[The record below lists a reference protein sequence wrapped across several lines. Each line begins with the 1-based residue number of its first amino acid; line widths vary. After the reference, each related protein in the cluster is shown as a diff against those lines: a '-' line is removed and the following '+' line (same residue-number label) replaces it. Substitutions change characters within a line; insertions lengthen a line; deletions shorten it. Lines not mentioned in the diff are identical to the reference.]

1 MTAAIL
7 RTGGMRT
14 VLSVGLVLYA
24 IYGAFAQS
32 VTSPAFEVA
41 SIKPNTSGSDGG
53 SIGRRGDAF
62 AATNVPLTAL
72 LDYAY
77 GPPGGSLLKEQIIGA
92 PEWANT
98 DRFEVQ
104 AKLPRDGV
112 AATIERTKQ
121 MLQSLLQERFQL
133 KAHRESR
140 NLPVYNLVLIKKG
153 PKLSM
158 DQTPPDPRQRFIQFS
173 SSRDQQATLPRGAM
187 RLITEASGVT
197 LSGTA
202 IPVSQVVSLL
212 QGRSDRMIFDK
223 TDFSGLFDIHL
234 EFSPTATTSVT
245 AESDVSLF
253 TAIQEIGLKLESAKA
268 PVEVLVIDSVLKP
281 SVN

>member
-1 MTAAIL
+1 M
-7 RTGGMRT
+7 
-14 VLSVGLVLYA
+14 
-24 IYGAFAQS
+24 
-32 VTSPAFEVA
+32 
-41 SIKPNTSGSDGG
+41 
-53 SIGRRGDAF
+53 
-62 AATNVPLTAL
+62 PLGAL
-72 LDYAY
+72 LSYAY
-77 GPPGGSLLKEQIIGA
+77 GPPNGSLLKPQIIGA
-92 PEWANT
+92 PEWVNS

-140 NLPVYNLVLIKKG
+140 NLPVYNLVLIKNG

-158 DQTPPDPRQRFIQFS
+158 DQTPPDPRQGFIQFS
-173 SSRDQQATLPRGAM
+173 SSRDQQATLPRGAI
-187 RLITEASGVT
+187 RIITEASGVA